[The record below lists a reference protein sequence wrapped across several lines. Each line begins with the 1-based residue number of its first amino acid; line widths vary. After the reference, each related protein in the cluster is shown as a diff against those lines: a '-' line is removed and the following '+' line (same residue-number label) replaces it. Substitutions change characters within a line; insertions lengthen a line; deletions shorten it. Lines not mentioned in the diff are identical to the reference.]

1 METVIPTRR
10 TVLSSLLQAD
20 FMTLWRN
27 RKSAVLTLVVPV
39 VILVSWKG
47 LVSRMGGAFA
57 LSNCI
62 TIGLIA
68 SGLMGYS
75 NSVARDRDR
84 GIFQRL
90 RVAPLSLASIMISRL
105 LVQLFMI
112 LLVTLIVFIAGFYF
126 DGITMGAV
134 DYLLCFIASL
144 VGGCLY
150 LGLGQAIVGYIK
162 NPETVSST
170 TRLVYFAFIMIGMFG
185 SFGVL
190 GKEIGEMV
198 QWSPY
203 GTVENILSA
212 SLTPSTWNAHTTI
225 ALLVTLGYTLVFAGL
240 GIRWFKWK

>member
-1 METVIPTRR
+1 METIIPVRSA
-10 TVLSSLLQAD
+10 VLVSLLRAD

-27 RKSAVLTLVVPV
+27 RRSVVLTLVVPV
-39 VILVSWKG
+39 IILISWKD
-47 LVSRMGGAFA
+47 LISRMGAPFA
-57 LSNCI
+57 ISNCI

-68 SGLMGYS
+68 TGLMGYS
-75 NSVARDRDR
+75 NSIARDRDR

-90 RVAPLSLASIMISRL
+90 RVAPLTLTSIMISRL

-112 LLVTLIVFIAGFYF
+112 LLVTLIVFIAGYYF
-126 DGITMGAV
+126 DQISMPLSS
-134 DYLLCFIASL
+134 YLLTFIAAL
-144 VGGCLY
+144 FGGALY
-150 LGLGQAIVGYIK
+150 LGLGQAIVGFVK

-190 GKEIGEMV
+190 GKQIGDLV

-203 GTVENILSA
+203 GTVATILSS
-212 SLTPSTWNAHTTI
+212 SLTPSTWGAHST
-225 ALLVTLGYTLVFAGL
+225 ACLLVTIGYTLVFGGM